1 MLKKTLSNRLY
12 QSLKSKIKGTDIQS
26 FINKLISTTTI
37 INITIIINSLTNT
50 SKNNNKQC
58 QIINETTLSNLHYR
72 NPKFICVTEN
82 TQ

>member
-37 INITIIINSLTNT
+37 INITIIINSLANT

-58 QIINETTLSNLHYR
+58 QIINEITLSNLHYR